1 MRGRIRQIRNPVAV
15 ASKLCDLGGVST
27 AESARPVVWPFAP
40 LSAALVLLDERD
52 VVAAGS
58 DGFFALTG
66 VTRNTLGL
74 PVHELLNECEAQSE
88 PKGWSRSV
96 LGALSELR
104 GSSSSWLGP
113 PFELSVGDRARKCR
127 VVLSALRAA
136 GELNGCVCMCF
147 EDLTDV
153 SAAEQ
158 TLVQQRTTLAEQL
171 DELQR
176 DWHKRVRE
184 RTAELEHANDRLLRE
199 IAEHMRTEKQLAQA
213 QEQLNQAQRMEAVGR
228 LAGGIAHDFNNML
241 SVVLGYSISL
251 LESLPHDSLVRADL
265 DEIRRAGER
274 ASQLTGQLLA
284 FGRQQVLNPRVLDLN
299 EVVEDVQRMLRR
311 VLSEDIE
318 IVTRLTSPLW
328 KVKVDQGQIEQ
339 VLTNLMVNARD
350 AMPHGGTI
358 TIESAHAVFDED
370 YVREHPGAA
379 LGPHVILAVSDTGV
393 GMDKVTQARVFEPFF
408 TTKEKGRG
416 SGLGL
421 AMVFGTVK
429 QSGGHIWLYSEPD
442 RGSTFK
448 LCFPRCESLVDGPEL
463 LSQPST
469 RLPLPRGDETI
480 LLVEDDSQLRTLA
493 RTILLRQGYRVLD
506 AGDPSEAIKVS
517 ASFDGRIDLLLSD
530 VVMPRMSGRDL
541 AARVLEARPD
551 MCVLYMSGYTDNA
564 IVHHGIL
571 DPDVEFLQKPI
582 TPDTLTRR
590 VREVLDRDEQRKRFE
605 R

>member
-1 MRGRIRQIRNPVAV
+1 M
-15 ASKLCDLGGVST
+15 
-27 AESARPVVWPFAP
+27 WPTAP
-40 LSAALVLLDERD
+40 LSAALVILDGCD
-52 VVAAGS
+52 VVAAAS

-66 VTRNTLGL
+66 VTKNTLGL
-74 PVHELLNECEAQSE
+74 PVSELLNECEARTD
-88 PKGWSRSV
+88 PRGWGRSV

-104 GSSSSWLGP
+104 AAGGQWLGP
-113 PFELSVGDRARKCR
+113 SFELAFGERTRKCR
-127 VVLSALRAA
+127 VLLTTLCAT
-136 GELNGCVCMCF
+136 GELSGHVCLCF
-147 EDLTDV
+147 EDLTDAL
-153 SAAEQ
+153 AAEQ
-158 TLVQQRTTLAEQL
+158 TLVQQRAMLAHQL

-213 QEQLNQAQRMEAVGR
+213 QEHLSQAQRMEAVGR

-251 LESLPHDSLVRADL
+251 LESLPYDSQMRADL

-274 ASQLTGQLLA
+274 ASELTRQLLA
-284 FGRQQVLNPRVLDLN
+284 FGRQQVLNPKVLDLN
-299 EVVEDVQRMLRR
+299 EVVEEVQRMLRR

-318 IVTRLTSPLW
+318 FVTRLMTPLW
-328 KVKVDQGQIEQ
+328 RVKVDRGQFEQ

-358 TIESAHAVFDED
+358 TIESTHAVFDED

-393 GMDKVTQARVFEPFF
+393 GMDKVTQTRVFEPFF
-408 TTKEKGRG
+408 TTKEKGKG

-442 RGSTFK
+442 RGTTFK
-448 LCFPRCESLVDGPEL
+448 LCFPRCEGAGDGPEL
-463 LSQPST
+463 SQPAT
-469 RLPLPRGDETI
+469 RLPLPRGDEVI
-480 LLVEDDSQLRTLA
+480 LLVEDDAQLRTLA
-493 RTILLRQGYRVLD
+493 RTILLRQGYKVLD
-506 AGDPSEAIKVS
+506 AGDPSEAIKIS
-517 ASFDGRIDLLLSD
+517 ASFGGRIDLLLSD
-530 VVMPRMSGRDL
+530 VVMPHMSGRDL
-541 AARVLEARPD
+541 AARLSEARPE

-590 VREVLDRDEQRKRFE
+590 VRELLDRPERRKPFAL
-605 R
+605 